1 MLTVHYQISVNPH
14 SAHEQVHL
22 SAEQLWSGLLL
33 RIVEPERFTIG
44 LDRAEVAQISDV
56 RYQRTLFF
64 GEHAIR
70 DEVVLTPQHSVRF
83 TTEATDTVPSGQLYY
98 EIQNDP
104 MQGLMLHCE
113 YATNFPEPNTDE
125 DRSLLEAVKNAYRM
139 IDEDMV
145 RLIREYALMVRH

>member
-70 DEVVLTPQHSVRF
+70 DEVVLTPIDDRLPHPNARHARKVSRPMKNARPGDRDGRF
-83 TTEATDTVPSGQLYY
+83 HFSALALGS
-98 EIQNDP
+98 
-104 MQGLMLHCE
+104 
-113 YATNFPEPNTDE
+113 
-125 DRSLLEAVKNAYRM
+125 RSLAA
-139 IDEDMV
+139 
-145 RLIREYALMVRH
+145 